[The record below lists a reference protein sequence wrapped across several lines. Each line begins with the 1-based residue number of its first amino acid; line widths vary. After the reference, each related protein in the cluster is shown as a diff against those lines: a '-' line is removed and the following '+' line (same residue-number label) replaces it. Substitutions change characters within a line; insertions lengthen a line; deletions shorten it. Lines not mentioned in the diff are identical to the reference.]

1 MNVFP
6 KVDPARRT
14 LIFASATHVWS
25 DLFFAILVPLLVLM
39 KEDPELDL
47 SFAQVGLIRAV
58 HSGASAVLQVPF
70 GFAAEKAGEF
80 WLLLGGN
87 IWVAASFLGMAA
99 ASSYSV
105 LFAWTLI
112 SGLGGGTQHPLA
124 SGLVS
129 RVYDASRR
137 STAVGTVNFAG
148 DLGKMAAPAAAW
160 LLAVPF
166 GWRATFRIVGLAGIA
181 FMAISVAGRRLVG
194 ADRLLQIQERLAGDG
209 IRGVR
214 MAGYVNLSVV
224 GVMDD
229 AVRAAAL
236 TFLPFLM
243 RDRGMSTEQI
253 FGMLFLLLA
262 GGAMGKLVCGWLDE
276 RYGSVTLI
284 WGTKG
289 LTAALL
295 LATLVAPTIA
305 MAPLVLVLGVGLNG
319 TSSVLYASVA
329 KFVPPQL
336 RTRFYGIFYTT
347 IQIGSTFS
355 PFAYGVLADWLD
367 LQATVVIMGLAT
379 ALILPVSLSL
389 RRHLLEPQVEY
400 VPRDEPIRH

>member
-1 MNVFP
+1 
-6 KVDPARRT
+6 
-14 LIFASATHVWS
+14 
-25 DLFFAILVPLLVLM
+25 M

-70 GFAAEKAGEF
+70 GFAAERAGEF

-87 IWVAASFLGMAA
+87 IWVAASFLGIAA
-99 ASSYSV
+99 ASSYSL
-105 LFAWTLI
+105 LFTWTLI

-129 RVYDASRR
+129 RVYDARGR

-160 LLAVPF
+160 LLAVPL

-181 FMAISVAGRRLVG
+181 FMAISVVGRRFVGAGRPSHIQHRLS
-194 ADRLLQIQERLAGDG
+194 GDG

-253 FGMLFLLLA
+253 FGMLFVLLA

-276 RYGSVTLI
+276 RYGSVKLI

-289 LTAALL
+289 LTAVLL
-295 LATLVAPTIA
+295 LAAPFVPTIA
-305 MAPLVLVLGVGLNG
+305 IAPLVLVLGIGLNG
-319 TSSVLYASVA
+319 TSSVIYATVA

-336 RTRFYGIFYTT
+336 RARFYGIFYTT
-347 IQIGSTFS
+347 IQVGSTLS
-355 PFAYGVLADWLD
+355 PFVYGVLADWLD
-367 LQATVVIMGLAT
+367 LQTTVVIMGLAT
-379 ALILPVSLSL
+379 GLILPVSLSL
-389 RRHLLEPQVEY
+389 RRHLQEPQVEDLS
-400 VPRDEPIRH
+400 RDEPIRH